1 MQDILSLLDG
11 LDIKDSR
18 HKLDKGQVEYIKRKH
33 REEQHDNLIKLV
45 SNHIR
50 ESETLRCEIN
60 KSNDPKEIIDKA
72 LKCISLLSGDMLFY
86 ETNIKKFIDK
96 SE

>member
-1 MQDILSLLDG
+1 MQDISSLLDG
-11 LDIKDSR
+11 LDIKCSR
-18 HKLDKGQVEYIKRKH
+18 HKLDKGQVEYLKVKN
-33 REEQHDNLIKLV
+33 REEQHNELIKLV

-50 ESETLRCEIN
+50 ESEVLRSEIN

-86 ETNIKKFIDK
+86 ENNIKKFINK
-96 SE
+96 A

>member
-18 HKLDKGQVEYIKRKH
+18 HKLDKGQVEYLKGKN
-33 REEQHDNLIKLV
+33 REEQHNDLIKLI

-50 ESETLRCEIN
+50 ESEILRCEIN

-86 ETNIKKFIDK
+86 ETNIKKFT
-96 SE
+96 